1 MRARFGRN
9 GEKSIHYP
17 ELSPQLAELAGII
30 LGDGGISQYQL
41 TITLNRASDF
51 EYSKYVESL
60 IKSIFDV
67 QPSIYERGSVVQIV
81 VSRVRLIKFLLKL
94 DFSTGSKVRQQ
105 VGIPEWIVES
115 PEFIKACIRG
125 LVDTDGCF
133 YVDHHKHNDKLY
145 LNPGLNF
152 TNRSKPIL
160 DFFKEGLEKIGFHPT
175 QKTECCVFLRREEE
189 IGRYFKEI
197 GSSNPKHSE
206 KYKSYLVKKYG
217 EVAEWSNAI
226 ASKAII
232 P

>member
-1 MRARFGRN
+1 MRTRFGKN

-41 TITLNRASDF
+41 TITLNRFSDL
-51 EYSKYVESL
+51 EYSKYVEL
-60 IKSIFDV
+60 LVKMVFDV

-81 VSRVRLIKFLLKL
+81 VSRVRLIRFLLKL
-94 DFSTGSKVRQQ
+94 NFSIGNKVRQQ
-105 VGIPEWIVES
+105 VNVPEWITES
-115 PEFIKACIRG
+115 LELTKACIRG
-125 LVDTDGCF
+125 LLDTDGCF
-133 YVDHHKHNDKLY
+133 YVDRHQHNDKLY
-145 LNPGLNF
+145 LNPGLSF
-152 TNRSKPIL
+152 TNQSKPIL
-160 DFFKEGLEKIGFHPT
+160 YFFKKSLEDLGFHPT